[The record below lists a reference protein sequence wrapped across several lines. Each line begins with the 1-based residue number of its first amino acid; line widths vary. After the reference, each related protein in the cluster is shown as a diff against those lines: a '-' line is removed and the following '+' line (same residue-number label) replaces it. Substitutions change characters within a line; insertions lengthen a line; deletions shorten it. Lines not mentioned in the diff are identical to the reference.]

1 MNFFHNQII
10 KNHAQ
15 ARLFG
20 VADDRTA
27 YPAKDPRAHVE
38 KYKRYVDHEVA
49 LHDRIYHLVEDAFD
63 ENENPKALIEDFLGV
78 PYSGGDTTEEIANF
92 LCNTHHMVHALGILK
107 ENWNYLDESAPAD
120 SLVYASSEIDET
132 IAFGIYLETSFR
144 NYLETLSQIYHG

>member
-1 MNFFHNQII
+1 MNFWHNQII

-20 VADDRTA
+20 VDDPKTG
-27 YPAKDPRAHVE
+27 YPYKDPRSRIE
-38 KYKRYVDHEVA
+38 KFKCYEDHQAA
-49 LHDRIYHLVEDAFD
+49 LIERIGYLIDDAFD

-78 PYSGGDTTEEIANF
+78 PYSGGDTTEEIADF

-107 ENWNYLDESAPAD
+107 DNWNNFDPSVSAD
-120 SLVYASSEIDET
+120 SLVHATSEIDAT
-132 IAFGIYLETSFR
+132 YSFGIYFETTLR